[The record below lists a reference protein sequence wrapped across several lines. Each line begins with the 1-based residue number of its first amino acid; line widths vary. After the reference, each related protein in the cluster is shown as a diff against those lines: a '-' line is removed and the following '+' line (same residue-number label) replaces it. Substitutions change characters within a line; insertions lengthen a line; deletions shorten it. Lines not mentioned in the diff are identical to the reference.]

1 MFQSPTKFNISF
13 LCTVLTELTLDSSNG
28 KYNRQS
34 IHISFLPDQGIS
46 WILFAISECIL
57 FFHFVFFFLNE
68 SKLTRMQ
75 LHRLCTSCSFLLRN
89 CFTLYIYATS
99 ECFVIRYAEQ
109 LSMAWSMFFKLGF
122 GHPDIFFFARYH
134 YKTLMFSCL
143 CVSTWHG
150 LILRV
155 C

>member
-13 LCTVLTELTLDSSNG
+13 FCTVLTELTLDSSNG

-57 FFHFVFFFLNE
+57 FFHFVFFLNE

-75 LHRLCTSCSFLLRN
+75 LHQLCTSCSFLLRN
-89 CFTLYIYATS
+89 CFTLYMQQAS
-99 ECFVIRYAEQ
+99 VLLFDMLNNLAWLGPCFSNLVLAI
-109 LSMAWSMFFKLGF
+109 LIFSSL
-122 GHPDIFFFARYH
+122 PDIITRH
-134 YKTLMFSCL
+134 L
-143 CVSTWHG
+143 CSPAFV
-150 LILRV
+150 
-155 C
+155 